1 MESVL
6 QRVAIMDFK
15 VVISMDEDGFY
26 IAECID
32 LPGCVSD
39 GKTRQEAES
48 NIKEA
53 IGAYIESLEKHNEK
67 IPSRNSEV
75 VEVSV
80 CT

>member
-1 MESVL
+1 
-6 QRVAIMDFK
+6 MDFK
-15 VVISMDEDGFY
+15 VVISKDEDGIY

-39 GKTRQEAES
+39 GKTSKEAKE

-53 IGAYIESLEKHNEK
+53 IEAYLESLEKHGEK
-67 IPSRNSEV
+67 IPSKHSELV
-75 VEVSV
+75 RVSV